1 MQLMCLDDFLFL
13 VHSDFYAVCL
23 LLKKHNQVFLRLRFI
38 CGSSI
43 QDIDSHQ
50 QRALLY
56 SECEVKVASQALR
69 FS

>member
-23 LLKKHNQVFLRLRFI
+23 LLKKQPGVLRLRFI

-56 SECEVKVASQALR
+56 SECEVRVASQALK